1 MCLEHGK
8 DDAARTW
15 LILKLLYC
23 GMDPQVST
31 LGLTPLQLAREQEQP
46 DSEKTV
52 RQEVHFK
59 CSLYIVQR
67 YLFVC

>member
-52 RQEVHFK
+52 SQEV
-59 CSLYIVQR
+59 
-67 YLFVC
+67 